1 MLEQD
6 GKTDLFA
13 THELQELKDMLENEE
28 YEVEGDDPDDEYS
41 QTGIFKI
48 KRWKP
53 FAGIGNLN
61 YEKS

>member
-1 MLEQD
+1 
-6 GKTDLFA
+6 LFA